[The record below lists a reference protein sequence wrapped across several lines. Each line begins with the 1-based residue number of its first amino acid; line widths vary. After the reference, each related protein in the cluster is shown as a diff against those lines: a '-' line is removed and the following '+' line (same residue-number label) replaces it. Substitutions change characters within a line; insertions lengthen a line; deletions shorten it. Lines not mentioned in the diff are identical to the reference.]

1 MNTDIIRIIERKRD
15 GHELSRNEIQ
25 YFIQGYTNGHIPDYQ
40 ASALLMAICCQGA
53 TLQETFH
60 LTETMIHTGEILDLT
75 TIPGLKIDK
84 HSTGGVGD
92 KLSLTALPLAAA
104 AGIKI
109 AKISGR
115 GLGHTGGTLDKLE
128 SIPGLFTQLT
138 EEHFVKQVQE
148 VGIAISSQSPTLV
161 PADHKLYA
169 LRDVTGTIPSIP
181 LIAASIMSK
190 KIAAGSDKILL
201 DVTVGQGAFM
211 QSLVEAKQLANWMVQ
226 IGDYFGK
233 QTRAV
238 LTDMNEPLGQSIGNS
253 LEVLEAIDCLSG
265 HGSADLRY
273 LTDQF
278 VLRMKQMA
286 GDQRGDQDILDELNF
301 LILNGNALDKFKQM
315 IQFQGGKSEVIFT
328 DSWGLPEGRTV
339 VFSKQDGWLSELRS
353 RQLGEL
359 VVRLGGGRLVKNATI
374 DPHVGV
380 RLHAK
385 VGDFVEKGSPL
396 LTVFHRPASVETQKS
411 WIEVAHACYTF
422 SNQSPS
428 MHPLIL
434 GEISG

>member
-1 MNTDIIRIIERKRD
+1 
-15 GHELSRNEIQ
+15 
-25 YFIQGYTNGHIPDYQ
+25 
-40 ASALLMAICCQGA
+40 
-53 TLQETFH
+53 
-60 LTETMIHTGEILDLT
+60 
-75 TIPGLKIDK
+75 
-84 HSTGGVGD
+84 
-92 KLSLTALPLAAA
+92 
-104 AGIKI
+104 
-109 AKISGR
+109 
-115 GLGHTGGTLDKLE
+115 
-128 SIPGLFTQLT
+128 
-138 EEHFVKQVQE
+138 
-148 VGIAISSQSPTLV
+148 
-161 PADHKLYA
+161 
-169 LRDVTGTIPSIP
+169 
-181 LIAASIMSK
+181 
-190 KIAAGSDKILL
+190 
-201 DVTVGQGAFM
+201 
-211 QSLVEAKQLANWMVQ
+211 
-226 IGDYFGK
+226 
-233 QTRAV
+233 
-238 LTDMNEPLGQSIGNS
+238 
-253 LEVLEAIDCLSG
+253 
-265 HGSADLRY
+265 
-273 LTDQF
+273 
-278 VLRMKQMA
+278 MA

-422 SNQSPS
+422 SNQRPS

>member
-15 GHELSRNEIQ
+15 GHELNKSEIQ
-25 YFIQGYTNGHIPDYQ
+25 YFIQGYTNGRIPDYQ
-40 ASALLMAICCQGA
+40 AAALLMAICCRGA

-75 TIPGLKIDK
+75 GIPGLKIDK

-128 SIPGLFTQLT
+128 SIPGLSTQLT
-138 EEHFVKQVQE
+138 AEHFVKQVLE
-148 VGIAISSQSPTLV
+148 VGIAISSQSLTLV
-161 PADHKLYA
+161 PADRKLYA

-190 KIAAGSDKILL
+190 KIAAGSDQILL

-226 IGDYFGK
+226 IGNYFGK
-233 QTRAV
+233 PTRSV

-253 LEVLEAIDCLSG
+253 LEVMEAIECLSG
-265 HGSADLRY
+265 RGPADLRY

-278 VLRMKQMA
+278 VLRMMQMA
-286 GDQRGDQDILDELNF
+286 GDQRGDKDILDELNSLF
-301 LILNGNALDKFKQM
+301 INGNALDKFMQM
-315 IQFQGGKSEVIFT
+315 IRFQGGESEAVLT
-328 DSWGLPEGRTV
+328 ENWGLPEERTE
-339 VFSKQDGWLSELRS
+339 VFSQRNAWVSELRP

-359 VVRLGGGRLVKNATI
+359 VVRLGGGRLIKNATI
-374 DPHVGV
+374 DPHVGI

-385 VGDFVEKGSPL
+385 VGSYVERGSPL
-396 LTVFHRPASVETQKS
+396 LTIFHRAVSIETKKS
-411 WIEVAHACYTF
+411 WIDFAHECYAF
-422 SNQSPS
+422 SKQRPDE
-428 MHPLIL
+428 HPLIL
-434 GEISG
+434 EEI